1 MFSSRAMLRSP
12 ARVSI
17 FGFATLISIGT
28 VLLMLPAAT
37 ADAHLRFVDALFI
50 AVSASCVTGLV
61 VVDTGN
67 ALSTFGQLVI
77 LPNVF

>member
-37 ADAHLRFVDALFI
+37 ADAHLRFVDALFT